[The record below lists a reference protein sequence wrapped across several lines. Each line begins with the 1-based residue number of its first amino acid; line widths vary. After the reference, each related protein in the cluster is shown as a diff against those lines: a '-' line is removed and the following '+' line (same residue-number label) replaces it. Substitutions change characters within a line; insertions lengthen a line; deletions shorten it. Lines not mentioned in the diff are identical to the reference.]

1 MPCMSVSALPGV
13 CPGFCVRL
21 PCPVRPGVWAP
32 GAPAD
37 SERTPGRMQRNS
49 NFSWRSFKTD
59 RQTRVAAV
67 GTVTGAA
74 PLPWAPPQACGSAPG
89 GGQKGTQQRRERTDG
104 GLEAALQGLLCLSS
118 APLPPT
124 GLLSHSPTHLPSPT
138 SHLQFLAPDQVLLG
152 HLLRDKCSPLH
163 PVFQRVFHTV
173 KTCWMGTLAPPMA
186 LRAPCGEASGLRC
199 RS

>member
-1 MPCMSVSALPGV
+1 MFFSSCQLNRATLPRVAAGFLPLRHPSGGPRASLVPCMSVSALPGV

-32 GAPAD
+32 GVPAD

-67 GTVTGAA
+67 GMVTGAA

-124 GLLSHSPTHLPSPT
+124 GLLPCSPTHLPPSIPG
-138 SHLQFLAPDQVLLG
+138 S
-152 HLLRDKCSPLH
+152 
-163 PVFQRVFHTV
+163 
-173 KTCWMGTLAPPMA
+173 
-186 LRAPCGEASGLRC
+186 
-199 RS
+199 